1 MQTLSE
7 IVKDIRTMFEHY
19 YSEGRINYYDALWL
33 QNRIEWLE
41 DYAQT
46 HEDDLK

>member
-1 MQTLSE
+1 MWTLTE
-7 IVKDIRTMFEHY
+7 VVKDIRTIYEHY
-19 YSEGRINYYDALWL
+19 CSEGRINYYDALWL

-41 DYAQT
+41 DYARE